1 MQTVNLTPAG
11 PVPTCV
17 DMLPPNPPPTG
28 GNLRLVPAL
37 TLLLEDVVARLA
49 TDGDSVPPP
58 QPAASNANPVTSK
71 STARG
76 DPRPFIP

>member
-1 MQTVNLTPAG
+1 M
-11 PVPTCV
+11 
-17 DMLPPNPPPTG
+17 
-28 GNLRLVPAL
+28 VPAL